1 MPSPLNPT
9 LFSILQAQFGE
20 VRTTNPGQLRI
31 TSRVP
36 DPARPGRF
44 TERADQ
50 RGEQYAIPC
59 PFCFDDRFRLYIS
72 YQYGVLDPTTGQRNY
87 GLWCCHNE
95 KCHQIEAN
103 RAMLRSRLAVP
114 ISRRHAQHVA
124 VAPADLTPQPP
135 QEIILPEG
143 LTPIA
148 ELPADHPAAAYL
160 TARGFDRQYLQATW
174 DVSFCDWC
182 LACRPAATRR
192 IVIPIYRPAQL
203 FTAPSEERPL
213 ALGGWQAR
221 IVPGY
226 EVLGGSDAKYLS
238 AAGMQKSELL
248 YGLHLAIAAVG
259 PVYVVEG
266 PSDAWRV
273 GPGALA
279 LFGKDL
285 SQTQKLLLVHHFAGR
300 RIIVMLDQDA
310 HEEARKMQQDLRLA
324 RGPSGGEVLLA
335 TLPPGRKDPADCTPE
350 EIANCHV
357 QP

>member
-9 LFSILQAQFGE
+9 LFSTLQAQFGE
-20 VRTTNPGQLRI
+20 VRTTNPGQPRI
-31 TSRVP
+31 AVRVP

-44 TERADQ
+44 TERATQ
-50 RGEQYAIPC
+50 RGEQYVISC

-72 YQYGVLDPTTGQRNY
+72 YQYGVLDPATGQRNY

-95 KCHQIEAN
+95 KCHQIETN
-103 RAMLRSRLAVP
+103 RLMLRSRLAVP
-114 ISRRHAQHVA
+114 ISQRYAQHVA
-124 VAPADLTPQPP
+124 IVPAEQTPQPP

-148 ELPADHPAAAYL
+148 ELPATDPAAAYL
-160 TARGFDRQYLQATW
+160 TSRGFDLQYLQQTW

-182 LACRPAATRR
+182 IACRPAATRR
-192 IVIPIYRPAQL
+192 IVIPVYRPAHL
-203 FTAPSEERPL
+203 FAAPGTGQELVLR
-213 ALGGWQAR
+213 GWQAR
-221 IVPGY
+221 LVPGH

-248 YGLHLAIAAVG
+248 YGLHLAISAMREI
-259 PVYVVEG
+259 YVVEG
-266 PSDAWRV
+266 PADAWRV
-273 GPGALA
+273 GPGAVA

-285 SQTQKLLLVHHFAGR
+285 SQTQKLLLVHHFIGR
-300 RIIVMLDQDA
+300 RIVVMLDQDA
-310 HEEARKMQQDLRLA
+310 QEEARKIQQDLRLA
-324 RGPSGGEVLLA
+324 REQGSEVLIA

-357 QP
+357 RP